1 MKKSAVS
8 AMKAS
13 RKAMREDEDENDSD
27 DEEDDEDEEEDDEE
41 AEPPAKKA
49 RAMKKASVIA
59 MKRSMKAGKKGKE
72 AESDSEEE
80 EDEDES
86 AEENTVAERRKE
98 LKAMD
103 KAALKK
109 LLEGSELE
117 AGLKGEMVEAVLVH
131 EAKGREKLKAHEAK
145 AQELLIQK
153 GKELQAKSNA
163 DLKDLCQEK
172 NLKLG
177 GTKEDRIERL
187 LAIAKQDGEI
197 DKALAGQA
205 RDARREEL
213 FSMDKTALVKLC
225 DTAGVDPFVKEVMV
239 ERIILHEDAQ
249 KPANAGVAPTT
260 ATKKERTAPKARA
273 TKAMKAMKAK

>member
-1 MKKSAVS
+1 
-8 AMKAS
+8 
-13 RKAMREDEDENDSD
+13 
-27 DEEDDEDEEEDDEE
+27 
-41 AEPPAKKA
+41 
-49 RAMKKASVIA
+49 

-72 AESDSEEE
+72 AESDSEE

-273 TKAMKAMKAK
+273 TKAMKAMKAKWEVAIVRAISPAHVGR

>member
-1 MKKSAVS
+1 
-8 AMKAS
+8 
-13 RKAMREDEDENDSD
+13 
-27 DEEDDEDEEEDDEE
+27 
-41 AEPPAKKA
+41 
-49 RAMKKASVIA
+49 

-72 AESDSEEE
+72 AESDSEE

-131 EAKGREKLKAHEAK
+131 EAKGREKLK

-213 FSMDKTALVKLC
+213 FSMDKTSLVKLC

-239 ERIILHEDAQ
+239 ERIVLHEDAQ